1 MTHFTGREY
10 GSAFATQRH
19 EFHLQQPCEN
29 VEWVE
34 HTCNPSTW
42 EAESGGTAELSGQT
56 VELNW

>member
-1 MTHFTGREY
+1 MTHFTGWEY

-29 VEWVE
+29 AEWVE
-34 HTCNPSTW
+34 HTYKPSTW

-56 VELNW
+56 V